1 MPWVPWIDTE
11 PEPAA
16 REEVRKLYQ
25 KTLNTETGNVPDVV
39 RLASLTPEIA
49 GLIFDLNK
57 AIHRNATGLTEREIE
72 IVALIVSSYNGCV
85 H

>member
-11 PEPAA
+11 PESAA
-16 REEVRKLYQ
+16 SEEVRKLYQ
-25 KTLNTETGNVPDVV
+25 KTRNAETGNVPDVV
-39 RLASLTPEIA
+39 KLASLTPEIA

-72 IVALIVSSYNGCV
+72 IAALIVSSYNGCV